1 MRYEN
6 PNVVVFGSAAVL
18 VQQSQQDKNIL
29 TFADSP
35 VPSPNATLAAYQAD
49 E

>member
-35 VPSPNATLAAYQAD
+35 VP
-49 E
+49 